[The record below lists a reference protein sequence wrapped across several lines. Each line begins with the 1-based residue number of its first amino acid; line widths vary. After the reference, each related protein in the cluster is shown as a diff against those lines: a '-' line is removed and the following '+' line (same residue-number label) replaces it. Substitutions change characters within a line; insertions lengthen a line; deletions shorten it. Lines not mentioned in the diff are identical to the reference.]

1 MTVSNPAS
9 DPSALPQPRPAPNPP
24 AAPDQKDLW
33 RAYDLAQRHY
43 EVDLQLFSA
52 RMNLFLFIQ
61 SALVA
66 LVAGATQ
73 IGRVHLAASRGAVA
87 SFGLAL
93 AVGWLL
99 VASSSYLWVKTW
111 RAHMMNMQRSSVRA
125 FASTCPA
132 DCSTT
137 AHGSWHTSVP
147 IVASTP
153 SGTSSNPSPGS
164 FGQRLS
170 FAASPSSSSGGG
182 FTWAGSPEPSTQH
195 R

>member
-111 RAHMMNMQRSSVRA
+111 RAHMMQLGESLRV
-125 FASTCPA
+125 
-132 DCSTT
+132 D
-137 AHGSWHTSVP
+137 V
-147 IVASTP
+147 
-153 SGTSSNPSPGS
+153 
-164 FGQRLS
+164 
-170 FAASPSSSSGGG
+170 SSGLFDHRTRQLAHKRSYSRQHPVWDQLESFSWFVRPTLVICCLPIIFIGG
-182 FTWAGSPEPSTQH
+182 WIYLGWFT
-195 R
+195 